1 MVWLARLFVEVAL
14 AVTAGVIFDV
24 DVDALLVAAVVVA
37 ESDAQRRFDDVDFR
51 CVAPQRL
58 ETGAVTSNLNIHLLE
73 TLSINLLMP
82 LLLLLALRYYLLS
95 TCKEKG

>member
-37 ESDAQRRFDDVDFR
+37 ERDAQRRFDDVDFG

-58 ETGAVTSNLNIHLLE
+58 EAGTVS
-73 TLSINLLMP
+73 
-82 LLLLLALRYYLLS
+82 
-95 TCKEKG
+95 

>member
-1 MVWLARLFVEVAL
+1 MVWLARLLVEVAV

-37 ESDAQRRFDDVDFR
+37 ERDAQRRFDDVDFR

-58 ETGAVTSNLNIHLLE
+58 EAGAVTSNLNIHLLE